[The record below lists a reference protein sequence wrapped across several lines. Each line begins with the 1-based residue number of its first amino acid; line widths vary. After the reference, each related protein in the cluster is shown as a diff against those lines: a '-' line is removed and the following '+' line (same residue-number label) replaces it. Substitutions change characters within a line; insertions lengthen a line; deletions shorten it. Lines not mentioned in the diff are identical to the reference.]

1 MTGGIKQKN
10 SYEILKQKTRACL
23 LKWKRLTFFERVQS
37 DSGEV
42 EDSQMWSRQ
51 WSKKENVNLNN
62 TSVYNPILPVQ
73 DQSMLLKRSYMTQG
87 NGQFSTIISP
97 IQANKATFKS

>member
-23 LKWKRLTFFERVQS
+23 LKWKRLTFFERFQS

-73 DQSMLLKRSYMTQG
+73 DQSMLLRRSYMTQG
-87 NGQFSTIISP
+87 NGQFNSIISP